1 MVDRKCISDL
11 RNGDP
16 VEDEVF
22 LVVRK
27 ELRKSRKGSDYI
39 DGEVMDK
46 SGTLPIR
53 MWDATEKISSSF
65 DVQGFVRVSGRVESY
80 RDTLQLVVKKIAKA
94 DEDSVS
100 MADFVPTTE
109 QDVDKMEESLRKM
122 LRTVKDR
129 HLIDLLAGFFNDE
142 AFMACFRACPA
153 AVQFHHAYLGGLLEH
168 TLSMTKLACW
178 ITDHYPRLDKDL
190 LLAGVFLHDIGKVR
204 ELNWE
209 RGFQYTNEGQ
219 LVGHLVLGA
228 SMVEEK
234 ARGVEGFP
242 QELLDRLKHLI
253 LSHHGEYEFGSPKL
267 PATAEAIALHY
278 IDNLDA
284 KMHAFE
290 KAINEDRDPST
301 DWTEYNRMFA
311 RRLYKK

>member
-46 SGTLPIR
+46 SGTLPMR
-53 MWDATEKISSSF
+53 MWDATEAIFTSF
-65 DVQGFVRVSGRVESY
+65 EAQGFVRVSGRVESY
-80 RDTLQLVVKKIAKA
+80 RDTLQLIVKKIARV
-94 DEDSVS
+94 DEGSVS
-100 MADFVPTTE
+100 MADFVPTTD
-109 QDVDKMEESLRKM
+109 QDVDKMEESLRKK

-129 HLIDLLAGFFNDE
+129 HLLDLFAGFFNDE
-142 AFMACFRACPA
+142 GFMSSFRACPA
-153 AVQFHHAYLGGLLEH
+153 AVQFHHAYVGGLLEH

-178 ITDHYPRLDKDL
+178 VADHYPRLDKEL

-204 ELNWE
+204 ELSWE
-209 RGFQYTNEGQ
+209 RAFQYTNEGQ

-228 SMVEEK
+228 AMVEDK
-234 ARGVEGFP
+234 ARGVDEFP

-290 KAINEDRDPST
+290 KAVNEDRDPSS